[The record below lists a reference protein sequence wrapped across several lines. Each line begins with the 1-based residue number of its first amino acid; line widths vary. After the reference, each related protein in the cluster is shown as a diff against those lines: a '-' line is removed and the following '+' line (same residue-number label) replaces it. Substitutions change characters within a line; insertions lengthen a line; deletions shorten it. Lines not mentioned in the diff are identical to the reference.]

1 MISYDIK
8 GFTALLKG
16 VSAYI
21 RVFFEPNMST
31 NHLVFWLYSEPNN
44 CYNRLMT
51 YNWQLS
57 DWPEFTYDLKG
68 PCEKNL
74 FAFAE
79 RVGRVSGLLEGLS
92 DNAKTETIIEMM
104 VSEAIKTSE
113 IEGEYISR
121 RDVISSVRNNL
132 GLATPKEQVNDK
144 RAEGAA
150 ALMIA
155 VRNHYAEPLSEEM
168 LFSWHETLMQGS
180 KGIKKGAW
188 RDHDEPMQVVS
199 GPIGKEKVH
208 FEAPPSKQV
217 PEEMGA
223 FIKWFNDTAPG
234 GKNEIDKPPV
244 RSALAHVYFES
255 IHPFED
261 GNGRIGRAISEKA
274 LSQGV
279 GRPILLSL
287 SAAIEAK
294 RNAYYDA
301 LNAAQYTNDATNWIE
316 YFVETCL
323 EAQIQAEEKI
333 SFTLKKTK
341 LFNRF
346 EDKMNERQLKVI
358 RRMLEEGPDSF
369 EGGMSAKKYVTITKA
384 SKATATRDLQDL
396 AEIGVLIPEGGG
408 RSTRY
413 KINL

>member
-1 MISYDIK
+1 MK
-8 GFTALLKG
+8 
-16 VSAYI
+16 
-21 RVFFEPNMST
+21 
-31 NHLVFWLYSEPNN
+31 
-44 CYNRLMT
+44 

-57 DWPEFTYDLKG
+57 DWPKLTYELKG

-79 RVGRVSGLLEGLS
+79 RVGRVSGLLEGLT
-92 DNAKTETIIEMM
+92 DNAKTETVIEMM

-113 IEGEYISR
+113 IEGEYLSR

-132 GLATPKEQVNDK
+132 GLAMPKEQVSDK

-155 VRNHYAEPLSEEM
+155 VRNHYDEPLSEEM
-168 LFSWHETLMQGS
+168 LFSWHKTLMQGS

-188 RDHDEPMQVVS
+188 RDHKEPMQVIS

-217 PEEMGA
+217 PKEMA
-223 FIKWFNDTAPG
+223 TFIKWFNDTAPG

-244 RSALAHVYFES
+244 RSALAHVHFES

-261 GNGRIGRAISEKA
+261 GNGRIGRALSEKA

-294 RNAYYDA
+294 RNDYYNA
-301 LNAAQYTNDATNWIE
+301 LNTAQYKNDVTGWVE
-316 YFVETCL
+316 YFVQTCL
-323 EAQIQAEEKI
+323 NAQIQAEQKI

-341 LFNRF
+341 LFDRF
-346 EDKMNERQLKVI
+346 EDHMNERQLKVV
-358 RRMLEEGPDSF
+358 RRMLEEGPDGF
-369 EGGMSAKKYVTITKA
+369 EGGMSTKKYITITKA
-384 SKATATRDLQDL
+384 SKATATRDLQEL
-396 AEIGVLIPEGGG
+396 AVLGVLVPEGAG

-413 KINL
+413 MVNI

>member
-1 MISYDIK
+1 MKYNWQHPDWP
-8 GFTALLKG
+8 GFTYELKG
-16 VSAYI
+16 V
-21 RVFFEPNMST
+21 
-31 NHLVFWLYSEPNN
+31 
-44 CYNRLMT
+44 
-51 YNWQLS
+51 
-57 DWPEFTYDLKG
+57 
-68 PCEKNL
+68 CEKTL

-79 RVGRVSGLLEGLS
+79 RVGRVGGLLEGLS
-92 DNAKTETIIEMM
+92 EKAQMETVIEMM
-104 VSEAIKTSE
+104 VSEAVKTSE

-121 RDVISSVRNNL
+121 RDVMSSIHNNL
-132 GLATPKEQVNDK
+132 GLAIPKEQVNDK

-168 LFSWHETLMQGS
+168 LFYWHETLMRGS

-188 RDHDEPMQVVS
+188 RSHEEPMQIIS
-199 GPIGKEKVH
+199 GPVGKEKVH

-217 PEEMGA
+217 PKEMKA

-234 GKNEIDKPPV
+234 GKKEIDKPPV

-294 RNAYYDA
+294 RNVYYNA
-301 LNAAQYTNDATNWIE
+301 LNAAQYTNDATDWIE
-316 YFVETCL
+316 YFVQTCL
-323 EAQIQAEEKI
+323 DAQIQAEEKI
-333 SFTLKKTK
+333 SFTWKKVR
-341 LFNRF
+341 LFDRF
-346 EDKMNERQLKVI
+346 RDRMNERQLKVVN
-358 RRMLEEGPDSF
+358 RMLEEGPHGF
-369 EGGMSAKKYVTITKA
+369 KGGMSAKKYMTIAKT
-384 SKATATRDLQDL
+384 SKATATRDLQEL
-396 AEIGVLIPEGGG
+396 VTLGVLLPEGGG

-413 KINL
+413 NVNL